1 MPVRGGTLQL
11 VSVAV
16 IAALTIAF
24 AVACATIG
32 LSQIH
37 LASIASNS
45 MEPTLQPGDKVIY
58 RTGQGLRP
66 GDLVIARSG
75 PAGPRGFL
83 LVRRVIGLPGDHVAC
98 CTVQGLVTVNDRPL
112 HENYLYPG
120 NAPSEVK
127 FSVTLARGQVWLM
140 GDRRLI
146 ALDSR
151 ERGPEPLTDIVGRI
165 TMIDHNGHFTD
176 VRTPA
181 GYIAA
186 GLAPPDH
193 REPLPYRYFA
203 AAIVAVLVLI
213 VEVVVAVLLLIR
225 WRRRK
230 AAPPASWAQVPAG
243 YSP

>member
-45 MEPTLQPGDKVIY
+45 MEPTLQPGDRVLY
-58 RTGQGLRP
+58 WASHDLRR

-98 CTVQGLVTVNDRPL
+98 CTAQGLITVNGRPL

-120 NAPSEVK
+120 NAPSAIK
-127 FSVTLARGQVWLM
+127 FSVTLAAGHVWLM

-165 TMIDHNGHFTD
+165 TMIGHNGHFAA

-181 GYIAA
+181 GYVAA

-193 REPLPYRYFA
+193 REPLPYGYLA
-203 AAIVAVLVLI
+203 AAVVAVLALV
-213 VEVVVAVLLLIR
+213 VEVVVAVVLLIR